1 MLEGS
6 SQSKRDAKKIKSR
19 SCWWDTAFSS
29 LLRVVCWSLNSLSIG
44 TRTSLQDRWF
54 LLWFLSVGTSGREDI
69 KERQFLDGSAHS
81 ELGKAVKLPLSPSG
95 NPVSDAWRLIT
106 SQSDARGLVRVSP
119 DSKTESRT
127 QKLCS
132 SLGPGPWLS
141 GIAVCLSSTSQRE
154 AVGCLRIPDS
164 LILFVWTWQS
174 WKLLQVAGSCF
185 SPSRSCAA
193 LEADPGSVNWTR
205 TLRPLGFRTPSV
217 EL

>member
-6 SQSKRDAKKIKSR
+6 SQSKRDAKKIKLR

-29 LLRVVCWSLNSLSIG
+29 LLRVVRWSLNSLSIG

-54 LLWFLSVGTSGREDI
+54 LLWFLSVGTSGREEI

-81 ELGKAVKLPLSPSG
+81 ELGKAVTLPVSPSG
-95 NPVSDAWRLIT
+95 NQMSDARRLMT
-106 SQSDARGLVRVSP
+106 SQSDARGLVQVGS
-119 DSKTESRT
+119 DSKTDCRK

-154 AVGCLRIPDS
+154 AAGCPGIPDS

-174 WKLLQVAGSCF
+174 
-185 SPSRSCAA
+185 
-193 LEADPGSVNWTR
+193 
-205 TLRPLGFRTPSV
+205 
-217 EL
+217 